1 MRYLENKKWFVLI
14 GLFIVIFSSLFHEL
28 LYPIFGTKISF
39 YFNLITRSL
48 GVLITFMV
56 LFFVLRFKKYSGKI
70 YAVIGAL
77 IIFLVEIISLLFSLY
92 HSMEKYLGLLAIL
105 ILIGTFLLLK
115 GFKGVVK

>member
-1 MRYLENKKWFVLI
+1 MVYSENKKWFVLI

-28 LYPIFGTKISF
+28 LYSIFGTKISL
-39 YFNLITRSL
+39 YFNLIIKSL

-77 IIFLVEIISLLFSLY
+77 ILFLIEIITLLFSWY
-92 HSMEKYLGLLAIL
+92 HLMEKYLGLLSIL
-105 ILIGTFLLLK
+105 FFIGTLLLLK